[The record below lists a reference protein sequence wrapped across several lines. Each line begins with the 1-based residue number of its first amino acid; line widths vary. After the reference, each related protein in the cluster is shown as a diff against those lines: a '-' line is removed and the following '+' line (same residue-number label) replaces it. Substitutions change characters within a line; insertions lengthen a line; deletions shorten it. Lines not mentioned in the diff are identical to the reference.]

1 MLHSLVMKTNKIRYI
16 SSLFLFYAMYA
27 IVAPYFQI
35 FLHGK
40 GLSPSIT
47 GIVIGIWE
55 VSGIAGPLFLGSLVD
70 RTGKFRTVLLL
81 STLISSTI
89 LFALNSSQSLFFICL
104 LTALFGFVFK
114 PIMSVNDSMIS
125 HNLPDP
131 EHDYGH
137 VRGAGSIGFVAVL
150 IIFEVTGIFNSP
162 TPLAIA
168 WGTLILGALYAIS
181 LAFIPPTGHNTAPA
195 RKSRGLAA
203 EKNTESRKITV
214 QYIILIAAVFLGRF
228 GFSSYYSFFSIYLQ
242 EELQVANIGL
252 FWMIAVGAEI
262 FPILFA
268 GKIIRRTGRFIAI
281 LLGLGAMAIRLT
293 VYSFADSLVLIGVTQ
308 LLHGLTFGLLHA
320 ACISFINAKINPEN
334 KTFAMSLYM
343 SIAWGLAAFLGSPL
357 GGLLIEN
364 VGFQNMYR
372 IMAIFP
378 GLGILLIT
386 GYEVFS
392 RRKGQKAF

>member
-1 MLHSLVMKTNKIRYI
+1 MLHSLVMKTNKFRYI
-16 SSLFLFYAMYA
+16 ASLFLFYAMYA

-35 FLHGK
+35 FLYGK
-40 GLSPSIT
+40 GLSPSVT
-47 GIVIGIWE
+47 GTIIGIWE
-55 VSGIAGPLFLGSLVD
+55 VSGIAGPLFLGALVD
-70 RTGKFRTVLLL
+70 RTGKFRTVLLF

-89 LFALNSSQSLFFICL
+89 LFAMLFSQSLFLIFL
-104 LTALFGFVFK
+104 LSALFGFVFK
-114 PIMSVNDSMIS
+114 PIMSINDSMIS

-150 IIFEVTGIFNSP
+150 IFFEITGVFDSP
-162 TPLAIA
+162 TPSTIA
-168 WGTLILGALYAIS
+168 WGTLILGSLYVIS
-181 LAFIPPTGHNTAPA
+181 LLFIPPAKHRTTSGRISGGWVH
-195 RKSRGLAA
+195 
-203 EKNTESRKITV
+203 EKNTEKRKITT
-214 QYIILIAAVFLGRF
+214 QYIILITAVFLGRF

-242 EELQVANIGL
+242 EEMQVANIGL

-268 GKIIRRTGRFIAI
+268 GKIICRTGRFIAI
-281 LLGLGAMAIRLT
+281 LLGLGAMVIRLS
-293 VYSFADSLVLIGVTQ
+293 VYSFTNSLVLVGVTQ

-364 VGFQNMYR
+364 TGFQNMYR

-386 GYEVFS
+386 GYKLFFH
-392 RRKGQKAF
+392 RKGQKTF

>member
-1 MLHSLVMKTNKIRYI
+1 MLHRLVMKTNKFRYI

-35 FLHGK
+35 FLYGK

-47 GIVIGIWE
+47 GTIIGIWE
-55 VSGIAGPLFLGSLVD
+55 VSGIAGPLFLGALVD
-70 RTGKFRTVLLL
+70 RTGKFRTVLFI
-81 STLISSTI
+81 STLISSTV
-89 LFALNSSQSLFFICL
+89 LFAMNSTQSLFLIFL
-104 LTALFGFVFK
+104 LAALFGFVFK

-150 IIFEVTGIFNSP
+150 IFFEVTGIFDSP
-162 TPLAIA
+162 TPVTIA
-168 WGTLILGALYAIS
+168 WGTLLLGTMYAIS
-181 LAFIPPTGHNTAPA
+181 LIFIPPAEHSTAQGKTA
-195 RKSRGLAA
+195 RNRIKVKTLKS
-203 EKNTESRKITV
+203 KIFTT
-214 QYIILIAAVFLGRF
+214 QYIILIIAVFLGRF

-242 EELQVANIGL
+242 EEMQVANIGL

-268 GKIIRRTGRFIAI
+268 GRIIRGTGRFIAI
-281 LLGLGAMAIRLT
+281 LLGLGAMVIRLT
-293 VYSFADSLVLIGVTQ
+293 VYSFTDSLVLLGITQ

-334 KTFAMSLYM
+334 KTFAMSY
-343 SIAWGLAAFLGSPL
+343 SA
-357 GGLLIEN
+357 
-364 VGFQNMYR
+364 
-372 IMAIFP
+372 
-378 GLGILLIT
+378 
-386 GYEVFS
+386 
-392 RRKGQKAF
+392 

>member
-1 MLHSLVMKTNKIRYI
+1 MKFIKIRYI
-16 SSLFLFYAMYA
+16 VSLFLFYAMYA

-40 GLSPSIT
+40 GLTPSIT
-47 GIVIGIWE
+47 GIIIGIWE
-55 VSGIAGPLFLGSLVD
+55 VSGIAGPLFLGALVD
-70 RTGKFRTVLLL
+70 RTGSFRIVLLIC
-81 STLISSTI
+81 TLVSSTI
-89 LFALNSSQSLFFICL
+89 LYAIISSQSLVVIFFL
-104 LTALFGFVFK
+104 AALFGFVFK

-137 VRGAGSIGFVAVL
+137 VRGAGSIGFVVVL
-150 IIFEVTGIFNSP
+150 IFFEMTGIFDSP
-162 TPLAIA
+162 TPAAIA
-168 WGTLILGALYAIS
+168 RGTLILGALYAVSIV
-181 LAFIPPTGHNTAPA
+181 FIPPAAHSNESRRITSRWVSLNTA
-195 RKSRGLAA
+195 
-203 EKNTESRKITV
+203 ESRIVTT
-214 QYIILIAAVFLGRF
+214 QYIILITAVFLGRF

-242 EELQVANIGL
+242 EEMHVVNVGL
-252 FWMIAVGAEI
+252 YWMIAVSAEV

-268 GKIIRRTGRFIAI
+268 GKIIQGTGRFIAI
-281 LLGLGAMAIRLT
+281 LLGLGAMVTRLMI
-293 VYSFADSLVLIGVTQ
+293 YSFTDSLIILGFAQ

-334 KTFAMSLYM
+334 KTIAMSLYL

-364 VGFQNMYR
+364 MGFQNMFR

-378 GLGILLIT
+378 LSGILLII
-386 GYEVFS
+386 GYKFFL
-392 RRKGQKAF
+392 RGKGHKAF

>member
-1 MLHSLVMKTNKIRYI
+1 
-16 SSLFLFYAMYA
+16 MYA

-40 GLSPSIT
+40 GLAPSIT
-47 GIVIGIWE
+47 GTVIGIWE
-55 VSGIAGPLFLGSLVD
+55 VAGIAGPLFLGALVD
-70 RTGKFRTVLLL
+70 RTGKFRTVLFFG
-81 STLISSTI
+81 TLISSVV
-89 LFALNSSQSLFFICL
+89 LFAMILTQSIFLTFL
-104 LTALFGFVFK
+104 LAALFGFVFK

-150 IIFEVTGIFNSP
+150 IFFEITGIFNSP
-162 TPLAIA
+162 TPTTIA
-168 WGTLILGALYAIS
+168 RGTLILGALYAIS
-181 LAFIPPTGHNTAPA
+181 LLFLPA
-195 RKSRGLAA
+195 ANHSSTSGRIAGGWVH
-203 EKNTESRKITV
+203 EKNSEGRTTTI
-214 QYIILIAAVFLGRF
+214 QYIILITAVFLGRF

-242 EELQVANIGL
+242 EEMQVVNIGL

-262 FPILFA
+262 LPILFA
-268 GKIIRRTGRFIAI
+268 GKIIRVTGRFIAI
-281 LLGLGAMAIRLT
+281 LLGLGAMVVRLI
-293 VYSFADSLVLIGVTQ
+293 VYSCVDSLLLLGITQ

-357 GGLLIEN
+357 GGFLIEKI
-364 VGFQNMYR
+364 GFSNMFR
-372 IMAIFP
+372 VMAIFP
-378 GLGILLIT
+378 GVGILLII
-386 GYEVFS
+386 GYKFLF
-392 RRKGQKAF
+392 RGKGREAF